1 MPFLDSALTTELVV
15 VLKLSIG
22 MIVVTLVSFWVTV
35 WILFSVEFEAK
46 PDPTSVT
53 VASPSIDSVVV
64 RMVCRMDK
72 ILLPED
78 SAVSPS
84 ASWLTAGEMF
94 PEEVIKL
101 GLVVELLVNV
111 LFKGTGVVT
120 GK

>member
-1 MPFLDSALTTELVV
+1 MTTELVV

-78 SAVSPS
+78 SLVSPS

-94 PEEVIKL
+94 PEEVIMF
-101 GLVVELLVNV
+101 GLVVEVLVNV